1 MDEERGR
8 VVKTGEALFGRLSE
22 VDPYQESSPAL
33 PRALSEA
40 DRFTAWR
47 LAVASPPADRQAGRR
62 GDEST
67 SRRRGG
73 RRVRKGDRGKSQW
86 AYLIRCE

>member
-1 MDEERGR
+1 M
-8 VVKTGEALFGRLSE
+8 KTGEALFGRVSE

-47 LAVASPPADRQAGRR
+47 LAVASPSADRQTGRKA
-62 GDEST
+62 
-67 SRRRGG
+67 RRRRTRPKEKRLSKPRIQ
-73 RRVRKGDRGKSQW
+73 RRLEQRFSIIPEGKQH
-86 AYLIRCE
+86 L